1 MKIETM
7 NTLFPYQIKHADTL
21 ERILRQ
27 NRVACDLSDPGTGK
41 TYAACA
47 VAARLGCPVAII
59 CTKATVPGWKAVAEG
74 FGVHPLFVENYEKLR
89 TGKTKFCSRV
99 EKRFLWSLPEGTLI
113 IVDECQKCKGL
124 KSLNAYMLIAA
135 KLQQYRLLLCS
146 ATAASNP
153 LEMKAFGFA
162 LGLHHL
168 SDFYNW
174 AMRNGVG
181 EGMFGLEFRGT
192 AEDLTRIHNSIF
204 PHKGSRMR
212 IADIESFPDT
222 LIEATPIDTGKEKA
236 IQSVYNRL
244 HRELRTAEAEDDKE
258 ALGNI
263 AKELRARRANALVL
277 MTRAR
282 QEIELH
288 KADAMAAMAKD
299 AVEEGQ
305 SVVLL
310 VNFDDTIDKLAD
322 LLNAH
327 DSVIRGGQSA
337 VERQTVINA
346 FQCNIKHIVIANIQA
361 GGVGVSLHDPEG
373 RRPRL
378 SLISPSFSATDI
390 RQALGR
396 VHRAGGAGS
405 VQKILFAAG
414 TVEEHTAKLCSAK
427 LANLDL
433 LNDGDLTPDTLL

>member
-1 MKIETM
+1 M
-7 NTLFPYQIKHADTL
+7 NTLLHFQINHTDNL
-21 ERILRQ
+21 ERSLRRY
-27 NRVACDLSDPGTGK
+27 RVACDLSDPGTGK

-59 CTKATVPGWKAVAEG
+59 CTKATVPSWKAVAEG
-74 FGVHPLFVENYEKLR
+74 FGVQPLFIENYEKLR
-89 TGKTKFCSRV
+89 TGKTKFCRRV
-99 EKRFLWSLPEGTLI
+99 EKHFLWALPEGSLL

-124 KSLNAYMLIAA
+124 KSLNAAMLIAA
-135 KLQQYRLLLCS
+135 KRQQYKILLCS

-153 LEMKAFGFA
+153 LEMKAFGYA

-168 SDFYNW
+168 TDFYDW
-174 AMRNGVG
+174 AKRNGVA
-181 EGMFGLEFRGT
+181 EGFFGLEFRGT
-192 AEDLTRIHNSIF
+192 AADLKRIHDSIF
-204 PHKGSRMR
+204 PDKGSRMR

-222 LIEATPIDTGKEKA
+222 LIEATPIDTGKAKA
-236 IQSVYNRL
+236 IQSVYTRL
-244 HRELRTAEAEDDKE
+244 QRELRKAEAKDDKE
-258 ALGNI
+258 KLGSI
-263 AKELRARRANALVL
+263 AKELRARRANSLVL

-282 QEIELH
+282 QEIELY
-288 KADAMAAMAKD
+288 KADAMAAMARD

-327 DSVIRGGQSA
+327 DSVIRGGQHPT
-337 VERQTVINA
+337 ERQTVISA
-346 FQCNIKHIVIANIQA
+346 FQRNEKHIVIANIQA
-361 GGVGVSLHDPEG
+361 GGIGVSLHDPEG
-373 RRPRL
+373 VRPRL
-378 SLISPSFSATDI
+378 ALISPSFSATDI

-433 LNDGDLTPDTLL
+433 LNDGDLTPGTLL